1 MKTFQTKIQYL
12 IATIIRIKMKIK
24 LNKTGTLLKL
34 KKILLFLKIKINQ
47 SILTCIIRKS
57 LLEINNIRKH
67 N

>member
-1 MKTFQTKIQYL
+1 MKTFQTKIQYH
-12 IATIIRIKMKIK
+12 IASIIKIKMKIK
-24 LNKTGTLLKL
+24 SNKTGTLLKL
-34 KKILLFLKIKINQ
+34 KKILLFLKIKIIQ